1 MARSFLFLFPR
12 FPPKFTVR
20 ILKRFN
26 GDNSISFR
34 FFLPRGK
41 LEICDCRE
49 IIIFSVHP
57 SSHLAQGKRARKKKR
72 NRLFL
77 SRFGGVS
84 NRVKIF
90 SSFQRCGGASFIRF
104 SFDGRSNTN
113 SHARPSSYFALRYC
127 SRRGKKAK
135 SDLIHRFKIFLLERS
150 ERKLHA
156 HKIVFSNGSEH

>member
-1 MARSFLFLFPR
+1 MVIIPSPSDSFSRAGSLKFATAGRLLFFRSIL
-12 FPPKFTVR
+12 PP
-20 ILKRFN
+20 ILPKE
-26 GDNSISFR
+26 S
-34 FFLPRGK
+34 
-41 LEICDCRE
+41 ERE
-49 IIIFSVHP
+49 
-57 SSHLAQGKRARKKKR
+57 KKKKSS
-72 NRLFL
+72 LF